1 MVSVRSHRAAVRKSQ
16 KKRTRVVASITRNSQ
31 KHGAEN

>member
-16 KKRTRVVASITRNSQ
+16 KKCTDMTAPIACDF
-31 KHGAEN
+31 KHIAPGN